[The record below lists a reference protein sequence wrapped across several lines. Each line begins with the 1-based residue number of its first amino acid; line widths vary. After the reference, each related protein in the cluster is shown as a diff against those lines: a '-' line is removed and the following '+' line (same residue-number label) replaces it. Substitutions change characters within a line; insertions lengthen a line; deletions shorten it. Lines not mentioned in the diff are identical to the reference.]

1 MRGVKKADLPK
12 KDCEGCG
19 REMVWRKSWAKN
31 WEQVK
36 YCSEKCKRTKAL

>member
-1 MRGVKKADLPK
+1 MRGVKKSDLPK
-12 KDCEGCG
+12 KNCLRCG
-19 REMVWRKSWAKN
+19 REMVWRKAWAKN